1 MGKYYMNALIFHRS
15 QVYVDIDTHQN
26 IAQMLQVQSI
36 PSVFSVKDGQIIDSF
51 MGLPENSE
59 ALQDYIEKSLMQGE
73 EPQET
78 NESNE

>member
-1 MGKYYMNALIFHRS
+1 
-15 QVYVDIDTHQN
+15 
-26 IAQMLQVQSI
+26 MLQVQSI

-73 EPQET
+73 EQNET
-78 NESNE
+78 NESNQ